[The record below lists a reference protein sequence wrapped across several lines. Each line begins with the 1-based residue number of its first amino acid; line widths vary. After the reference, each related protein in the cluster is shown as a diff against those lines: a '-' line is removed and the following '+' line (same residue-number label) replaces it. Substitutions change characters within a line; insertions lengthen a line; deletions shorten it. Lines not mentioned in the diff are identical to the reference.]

1 MLDFFDRQTFN
12 TDRVADLRG
21 NKIAAATSLLL
32 ARTDRSPQ
40 DFAHELELIRDDYN
54 TSNDIYGLKAT
65 RSHVPQLRKLLTD
78 IEKRQLDRRV
88 IATVQAYF
96 PANVAISGTI
106 PVYVVVMGNERAAA
120 FVRRVVWKDSRPFFV
135 GDTEGEPIIVL
146 NLTRMLEF
154 TNDVNAQFIQSLTT
168 LAHECFHAIFGL
180 YQQSS
185 ETWRQYHQRIGP
197 LWSLAEVV
205 QNEGIAYL
213 LSIQLQIGGQTP
225 ADQWF
230 DATSRAI
237 AALNSASKE
246 LLAPSISSDR
256 ARALILN
263 ANMSGSFQGNY
274 GATAGQRI
282 AYEIDT
288 RLGRSALTETIIGG
302 VKDFFGKYQTLCSQ
316 NSNLPRLDAEV
327 LKVLEQ

>member
-40 DFAHELELIRDDYN
+40 DFAHELELIRDDYS
-54 TSNDIYGLKAT
+54 TDDDIYGLKAT
-65 RSHVPQLRKLLTD
+65 RAHVPQLRKLLTD

-120 FVRRVVWKDSRPFFV
+120 FVRRVVWKDNRPFFV
-135 GDTEGEPIIVL
+135 GDSEGEPIIVL

-168 LAHECFHAIFGL
+168 LAHEC
-180 YQQSS
+180 
-185 ETWRQYHQRIGP
+185 HQRIGP

-225 ADQWF
+225 ANQWF

-237 AALNSASKE
+237 AALNGASKE

-274 GATAGQRI
+274 GASAGQRI

-288 RLGRSALTETIIGG
+288 RLGRSALTETIVSG
-302 VKDFFGKYQTLCSQ
+302 VSGFFGKYDTLCSQ